1 MPRMRRSLIVEAK
14 ANTHLTHLEELVLT
28 QGFDGYLLARAFLME
43 LLETLKGNSKSK
55 VQTSVKWDG
64 APAIFAGI
72 NPENGKFFVGT
83 KSIFNKEPKINYT
96 PQDILDNHGHAPGLV
111 DKLTKALKY
120 LPSLGIKKIL
130 QGDFMF
136 DDEMLEVTEIDGEP
150 HYRFKPN
157 TIVYAV
163 PVDSDIGRE
172 IGQSKFGIVFHTT
185 YDSLDSGASYGADV
199 SNLNR
204 PPGIWFDDAFFTD
217 ATGTVTLTDEE
228 ESAVRSLIK
237 QADAVNNKIDYNG
250 LPSDFLNIYINSEI
264 RKGQFLEN
272 PKESYE
278 GFLGWYQSRIEKKID
293 SLKTEKGRMRA
304 FNQGEEKIKQFES
317 KKEDILDLFKVSR
330 LLFEAKNIFI
340 NKYNNAVYN
349 TKHFIDDGSG
359 DLVVTNPEGYV
370 AVDHIGNGVKFVD
383 RLEFSRAN
391 FMMDKGFKKDVNES
405 QILEVFWGAS
415 GYSVKMSLKE
425 WAEKLPK
432 TTTSSKS
439 LFKKISAGVP
449 ITTLVLDGAKVKPAL
464 AAAVSWGLNEG
475 LGTLAIEK
483 GIKTAAAAAGV
494 DADESGLGSELSKV
508 QGTLN
513 VLDEESSETVLYLPG
528 GFKPPHKG
536 HFALVRDAL
545 ESNPGAKLIIMSG
558 ESQRGSVSLDQS
570 KRVWDIYLN
579 AIGKANQ
586 VEVREL
592 KNEPQYDEEGNVR
605 QKPMR
610 GAGVKE
616 PAGGWPADVDPRRRS
631 IPKAKIVRDEDGQ
644 PVMLDISTKSPINSI
659 ANAIRF
665 TDKPTSSKIVAS
677 GADPGNANE
686 ISNYLKRLGLNVETE
701 IVPVRVKSGD
711 TKMSATDMRRSIGQ
725 GMESFSQYLP
735 DELSDE
741 EAQEVFTILGGGLEE
756 MSGGAGAGGNAM
768 GSGAVGG
775 MSGRATRRPATYGSE
790 MKRRKKDEFLKEEMV
805 SEVMNYLLGISVG

>member
-136 DDEMLEVTEIDGEP
+136 DDEMLEVVEIDGEP

-163 PVDSDIGRE
+163 PVDSEIGRE

-217 ATGTVTLTDEE
+217 DTGTVTLTDEE

-237 QADAVNNKIDYNG
+237 QADTGNNKIDYNG
-250 LPSDFLNIYINSEI
+250 VPSDFLNIYINNEI
-264 RKGQFLEN
+264 RQGQFLEN

-278 GFLGWYQSRIEKKID
+278 GFLSWYQSRIEKKID

-304 FNQGEEKIKQFES
+304 FNQGEEKIKQKKK

-405 QILEVFWGAS
+405 QILEVFWGGS

-425 WAEKLPK
+425 WADKLPK

-449 ITTLVLDGAKVKPAL
+449 ITSLILDGAKVKPAL
-464 AAAVSWGLNEG
+464 AAAVRWGLNEG
-475 LGTLAIEK
+475 LGTWAIEK
-483 GIKTAAAAAGV
+483 GIKAAADAAGV
-494 DADESGLGSELSKV
+494 PADAAGLDSELSRV

-513 VLDEESSETVLYLPG
+513 VLDEESGETVLYLPG

-545 ESNPGAKLIIMSG
+545 EKNPGAKLVIMSG
-558 ESQRGSVSLDQS
+558 ESHRDGVSLAQR
-570 KRVWDIYLN
+570 KKVWDIYFN
-579 AIGKANQ
+579 AIGKADQ
-586 VEVREL
+586 IEVREL
-592 KNEPQYDEEGNVR
+592 KNEPQYDENGNVL

-616 PAGGWPADVDPRRRS
+616 PVGGWPEDIDPRRRS

-644 PVMLDISTKSPINSI
+644 PIMLDISTKSPINSI

-686 ISNYLKRLGLNVETE
+686 ISNYLKRLGLDVETE

-756 MSGGAGAGGNAM
+756 MSAAGGGAVAGYSLPLGA
-768 GSGAVGG
+768 SP
-775 MSGRATRRPATYGSE
+775 RRPATYGSE
-790 MKRRKKDEFLKEEMV
+790 KKTRKKDEFLKEEMV

>member
-1 MPRMRRSLIVEAK
+1 MRRSLITEGK

-28 QGFDGYLLARAFLME
+28 QGSDGYLLARAFLLE

-55 VQTSVKWDG
+55 VATSVKWDG

-96 PQDILDNHGHAPGLV
+96 PQDIIDNHGHAPGLV

-120 LPSLGIKKIL
+120 LPSLGINKIL

-136 DDEMLEVTEIDGEP
+136 DDGMLEVVEIDGEP

-217 ATGTVTLTDEE
+217 DTGTVTLTDEE
-228 ESAVRSLIK
+228 EAAVRTLIK
-237 QADAVNNKIDYNG
+237 QADVVNNKITYSD
-250 LPSDFLNIYINSEI
+250 LPGAYLNMYINSEI
-264 RKGQFLEN
+264 RQGQFLEN
-272 PKESYE
+272 PNESYE
-278 GFLGWYQSRIEKKID
+278 GFVNWYAERASKSITPEELAKLATDKSRDNRITRVSNKLEQTLD
-293 SLKTEKGRMRA
+293 S
-304 FNQGEEKIKQFES
+304 FES
-317 KKEDILDLFKVSR
+317 KKEEILKLFKVSR

-340 NKYNNAVYN
+340 NKYNNAIYN

-391 FMMDKGFKKDVNES
+391 FLMDKGFKKDVNES
-405 QILEVFWGAS
+405 QILEVFWGGS
-415 GYSVKMSLKE
+415 GYSVKMTLRE
-425 WAEKLPK
+425 WADKLPK
-432 TTTSSKS
+432 TTSSSKS
-439 LFKKISAGVP
+439 LFKKISAGIP

-464 AAAVSWGLNEG
+464 AAAVRWGLNEG
-475 LGTLAIEK
+475 LGTWAIEK
-483 GIKTAAAAAGV
+483 GIKTAAAVAGVPADAAGL
-494 DADESGLGSELSKV
+494 DSELSKV

-513 VLDEESSETVLYLPG
+513 VLGEESGETVLYLPG

-536 HFALVRDAL
+536 HFALVHDAL
-545 ESNPGAKLIIMSG
+545 EKNPGAKLVIMSG
-558 ESQRGSVSLDQS
+558 ESERSGVSLAQS
-570 KRVWDIYLN
+570 KKVWDIYFN
-579 AIGKANQ
+579 AIGKADQ
-586 VEVREL
+586 IEVREL
-592 KNEPQYDEEGNVR
+592 KNEPQYDENGNVR

-616 PAGGWPADVDPRRRS
+616 PAAGWPEDIDQRRRS
-631 IPKAKIVRDEDGQ
+631 IPKAKIVRDDDGQ

-665 TDKPTSSKIVAS
+665 TDKPSSSKIVAS
-677 GADPGNANE
+677 SADPGNANE
-686 ISNYLKRLGLNVETE
+686 ISNYLKGLGLDVETE

-711 TKMSATDMRRSIGQ
+711 TKMSATDMRNSIGQ
-725 GMESFSQYLP
+725 GMESFSRYLP
-735 DELSDE
+735 DDLSE
-741 EAQEVFTILGGGLEE
+741 EDAKKVFAILGGGLDE
-756 MSGGAGAGGNAM
+756 MSGAGAVAGY
-768 GSGAVGG
+768 SLPLGA
-775 MSGRATRRPATYGSE
+775 SPRRPATYGSE
-790 MKRRKKDEFLKEEMV
+790 KKTRKKDEFLKEEMV

>member
-55 VQTSVKWDG
+55 VATSVKWDG

-96 PQDILDNHGHAPGLV
+96 PQDIIDNHGHAPGLV

-136 DDEMLEVTEIDGEP
+136 DDGMLEVVEIDGEP

-163 PVDSDIGRE
+163 PVDSEIGRE

-217 ATGTVTLTDEE
+217 DTGTVTLTDEE
-228 ESAVRSLIK
+228 EAAVRTLIK

-250 LPSDFLNIYINSEI
+250 LPSDFLNIYINNEI
-264 RKGQFLEN
+264 RQGQFLEN

-405 QILEVFWGAS
+405 QILEVFWGGS
-415 GYSVKMSLKE
+415 GYSVKMTLRE
-425 WAEKLPK
+425 WADKLPK

-439 LFKKISAGVP
+439 LFKKIAAGVP
-449 ITTLVLDGAKVKPAL
+449 ITTLVLDGAKVKGAL
-464 AAAVSWGLNEG
+464 AEAVNWAILN
-475 LGTLAIEK
+475 
-483 GIKTAAAAAGV
+483 
-494 DADESGLGSELSKV
+494 
-508 QGTLN
+508 
-513 VLDEESSETVLYLPG
+513 EESSEIVLYLPG

-545 ESNPGAKLIIMSG
+545 EKNPKAKLVIMSG
-558 ESQRGSVSLDQS
+558 ESGRDGVSLAQS
-570 KRVWDIYLN
+570 KKVWDIYFN
-579 AIGKANQ
+579 AIGKSDQ

-592 KNEPQYDEEGNVR
+592 KNEPQYDEGGNVR

-616 PAGGWPADVDPRRRS
+616 PAGGWPEDIDQRRRS

-644 PVMLDISTKSPINSI
+644 PIMLDISTKSPINSI

-665 TDKPTSSKIVAS
+665 TDTPASSKIVAS
-677 GADPGNANE
+677 SEDPGNANE
-686 ISNYLKRLGLNVETE
+686 ISNYLKGLGLDVETE

-741 EAQEVFTILGGGLEE
+741 DAQEVFTILGGGLEE
-756 MSGGAGAGGNAM
+756 MSGAGAVAGY
-768 GSGAVGG
+768 SLPLGA
-775 MSGRATRRPATYGSE
+775 SPRRPATYGSE
-790 MKRRKKDEFLKEEMV
+790 KKTRKKDEFLKEEMV

>member
-494 DADESGLGSELSKV
+494 DADESGLDSELSKV

>member
-96 PQDILDNHGHAPGLV
+96 PQDIIDNHGHAPGLV

-136 DDEMLEVTEIDGEP
+136 DDEMLDVVEIDGEP

-185 YDSLDSGASYGADV
+185 YDSLDSGATYGADV

-217 ATGTVTLTDEE
+217 DTGTVTLTDEE
-228 ESAVRSLIK
+228 ESAVRTLIK
-237 QADAVNNKIDYNG
+237 QADSVNNKIDYNG
-250 LPSDFLNIYINSEI
+250 LPSDFLNIYINNEI
-264 RKGQFLEN
+264 RQGQFLEN

-304 FNQGEEKIKQFES
+304 FSQGEEKIKQFES

-405 QILEVFWGAS
+405 QILEVFWGGS
-415 GYSVKMSLKE
+415 GYSVKMSLRE
-425 WAEKLPK
+425 WADKLPK

-449 ITTLVLDGAKVKPAL
+449 ITSLILDGAKVKPAL
-464 AAAVSWGLNEG
+464 AAAVRWGLNEG
-475 LGTLAIEK
+475 LGTWAIEK
-483 GIKTAAAAAGV
+483 GIKAAADAAGV
-494 DADESGLGSELSKV
+494 PADAAGLDSELSRV

-513 VLDEESSETVLYLPG
+513 VLDEESGETVLYLPG

-545 ESNPGAKLIIMSG
+545 EKNPGAKLVIMSG
-558 ESQRGSVSLDQS
+558 ESHRDGVSLAQS
-570 KRVWDIYLN
+570 KKVWDIYFN
-579 AIGKANQ
+579 AIGKGDQ
-586 VEVREL
+586 IEVREL
-592 KNEPQYDEEGNVR
+592 KNEPQYDENGNVL

-616 PAGGWPADVDPRRRS
+616 PVGGWTDDVDPRRRS
-631 IPKAKIVRDEDGQ
+631 VAKSKIIRDDDGQ

-686 ISNYLKRLGLNVETE
+686 ISNYLKGLGLDVETE
-701 IVPVRVKSGD
+701 IIPVRVKSGD
-711 TKMSATDMRRSIGQ
+711 AKMSATDMRRSIGQ

-756 MSGGAGAGGNAM
+756 MSGAGAVAGY
-768 GSGAVGG
+768 SLPLGA
-775 MSGRATRRPATYGSE
+775 SPRRPATYGSE
-790 MKRRKKDEFLKEEMV
+790 KKTRKKDEFLKEEMV

>member
-55 VQTSVKWDG
+55 VATSVKWDG

-136 DDEMLEVTEIDGEP
+136 DDGMLEVVEIDGEP

-163 PVDSDIGRE
+163 PVDSEIGRE

-217 ATGTVTLTDEE
+217 DTGTVTLTDEE
-228 ESAVRSLIK
+228 ESAVRILIK
-237 QADAVNNKIDYNG
+237 QADVVNNKIDYNG
-250 LPSDFLNIYINSEI
+250 LPSDFLNIYINNEI
-264 RKGQFLEN
+264 RQGQFLEN

-340 NKYNNAVYN
+340 SKYNNAIYN

-405 QILEVFWGAS
+405 QILEVFWGGS

-425 WAEKLPK
+425 WAEKLPA
-432 TTTSSKS
+432 TDNSSES
-439 LFKKISAGVP
+439 LFKKIASGIP

-464 AAAVSWGLNEG
+464 AAAVRWGLNEG
-475 LGTLAIEK
+475 LGTWAIEK

-494 DADESGLGSELSKV
+494 PADAAGLDSELSKV

-513 VLDEESSETVLYLPG
+513 VLDEESGETVLYLPG

-545 ESNPGAKLIIMSG
+545 EKNPGAKLVIMSG
-558 ESQRGSVSLDQS
+558 ESERKGHPVSLAQS
-570 KRVWDIYLN
+570 KKVWDIYLN
-579 AIGKANQ
+579 AIGKAGQ

-592 KNEPQYDEEGNVR
+592 KNEPQYDEKGNVR

-610 GAGVKE
+610 GAGAKE
-616 PAGGWPADVDPRRRS
+616 PAGAWPEDVDPRRRFVAKS
-631 IPKAKIVRDEDGQ
+631 KTIPGDDGQ

-665 TDKPTSSKIVAS
+665 TDKPISSKIVAS
-677 GADPGNANE
+677 SADPGNANE
-686 ISNYLKRLGLNVETE
+686 ISNYLKRLGLDVETE

-711 TKMSATDMRRSIGQ
+711 AKMSATGMRNSIGQ

-735 DELSDE
+735 DELTDE
-741 EAQEVFTILGGGLEE
+741 QRDEVFTILGGGLEE
-756 MSGGAGAGGNAM
+756 MSGAGAVAGY
-768 GSGAVGG
+768 SLPLGA
-775 MSGRATRRPATYGSE
+775 SPRRPATYGSE
-790 MKRRKKDEFLKEEMV
+790 KKTRKKDEFLKEEMV